1 MTVSSSYVIL
11 RDGSS
16 ALVRPSE
23 QRDRLDLQAFVDR
36 LSPQSRRHRFFS
48 SGAVP
53 PAIIDALCDSS
64 DPARRLTLLV
74 TRGAP
79 GRSTVIAAGSHL
91 AKDRRTAEVA
101 VAVDDEFHGKGLGTL
116 LVERLALAATQQGF
130 TRLWAVTHADNKPM
144 REVFRESGFETTERF
159 AGDMME
165 VELDLW
171 SLESA
176 QAKADWRERVATAAS
191 LRPLLRPRSVAVVG
205 ASRNPAGIGHRLLRL
220 LVQGGF
226 TGQIYA
232 VNPHAKELLGVPV
245 FASVRAL
252 PKPVDLA
259 VLVVPRDAVLPVVDD
274 SAARG
279 VRALVVITAG
289 FAEVGADGRALQEQL
304 VAKVRQSGMRMV
316 GPNCL
321 GLQNGDPAV
330 RLNASFSPVFPANG
344 RVALSSESGALG
356 LAVLSAAARLRLGL
370 SNFVSVGNRAD
381 VSSNDLLQYWAA
393 DDGTDVVLLY
403 LESFGNPRR
412 FARIARQVARQ
423 KPIVAMKAGRT
434 PAGTRAA
441 GSHTAALVAPDSAV
455 DALFHQTGVIRAE
468 TLEEMLNLAAVLV
481 HQPLPAGARVGIV
494 TNAGGPAIL
503 CADACERGGLHVPEL
518 SDALKQALRGLVPTA
533 ASLKNPVDL
542 IASAGPEDYR
552 RALDVVLRSGE
563 VDALIVLYV
572 SVGLVD
578 TEAMSAAIVQGVSG
592 GRAGSAARKPV
603 LACWMTTEEQPPPAM
618 LGESIPVFR
627 FPEVPACLLSKTAL
641 YRAWRV
647 RDLGTVPE
655 FPDVDRERIRRLCR
669 AAAGSS
675 GWLGAD
681 ETRSLLHLLGAAL
694 PPGGLATNEEEAVR
708 LAEGV
713 GFPVAVKLASRTIVH
728 KTEAGGVALHLR
740 DAAAVREAWKTMH
753 DRLAAAG
760 RAAEMDGVI
769 VQPMLSGGVEVMIGV
784 THDPVFGPIVAF
796 GLGGIHVEI
805 LGDVRFRVTPLTDR
819 DAAEIVREIKGYR
832 LLEGYRGHPPADLAA
847 LEDLL
852 LRISHLVEAV
862 PEILELDLNP
872 VFALA
877 PGRGALVV
885 DARIR
890 VETQDRR
897 AG

>member
-1 MTVSSSYVIL
+1 MPPPSYVIL

-23 QRDRLDLQAFVDR
+23 PSDRPAVQAFVDR
-36 LSPQSRRHRFFS
+36 LSLRSRRHRFFA

-53 PAIIDALCDSS
+53 PDLIDSLCDSS
-64 DPARRLTLLV
+64 DPAQLLTLLV
-74 TRGAP
+74 TRRTAGQP
-79 GRSTVIAAGSHL
+79 SIIAAGSYL

-101 VAVDDEFHGKGLGTL
+101 LAVDDGFHGKGLGTL
-116 LVERLALAATQQGF
+116 LVERLALLATQQGF
-130 TRLWAVTHADNKPM
+130 TKLWAVMQADNKAM
-144 REVFRESGFETTERF
+144 REVFRESGFETRERF
-159 AGDMME
+159 TGDMME
-165 VELDLW
+165 LELDL
-171 SLESA
+171 LTTESA

-205 ASRNPAGIGHRLLRL
+205 ASRNPAAIGHRLLRL
-220 LVQGGF
+220 LLQGGF
-226 TGQIYA
+226 IGPVYA
-232 VNPHAKELLGVPV
+232 VNPHAKELLGVP
-245 FASVRAL
+245 AYPTIRDL
-252 PKPVDLA
+252 PEPVDLA
-259 VLVVPRDAVLPVVDD
+259 VLVVPRDAVLSVVDD
-274 SAARG
+274 CAATG
-279 VRALVVITAG
+279 VKALVVITAG
-289 FAEVGADGRALQEQL
+289 FAEVGMEGRALQEQL
-304 VAKVRQSGMRMV
+304 LAKVRQSGMRMV

-321 GLQNGDPAV
+321 GLQSGDPAV

-356 LAVLSAAARLRLGL
+356 LAVLSAAARLQLGL
-370 SNFVSVGNRAD
+370 SSFVSVGNRAD
-381 VSSNDLLQYWAA
+381 VSSNDLLQYWAG

-412 FARIARQVARQ
+412 FARIARQVGRQ

-441 GSHTAALVAPDSAV
+441 GSHTAALAAPDSAV

-481 HQPLPAGARVGIV
+481 HQPLPGGSRVGIV

-503 CADACERGGLHVPEL
+503 CADACERGGLRVPEL
-518 SDALKQALRGLVPTA
+518 SDTMKQTLQNLVPQA

-552 RALDVVLRSGE
+552 RAVETVLRSDE

-572 SVGLVD
+572 SVGMVD
-578 TEAMSAAIVQGVSG
+578 TRAMSDSIVQGVSG
-592 GRAGSAARKPV
+592 ARAGAAAQKPV

-618 LGESIPVFR
+618 LDDSIPVFR

-641 YRAWRV
+641 YRAWRE
-647 RDLGTVPE
+647 RALGTVPD
-655 FPDVDRERIRRLCR
+655 FPDVDLDQIRRLCR
-669 AAAGSS
+669 SEAQGS
-675 GWLGAD
+675 GWLRAD
-681 ETRSLLHLLGAAL
+681 ATRSLLQMLGGTL
-694 PPGGLATNEEEAVR
+694 PPGGLAKSEEDAVD
-708 LAEGV
+708 LAQRV

-728 KTEAGGVALHLR
+728 KTEAGGVALNLR
-740 DAAAVREAWKTMH
+740 DAAAVRSAWKAMRE
-753 DRLAAAG
+753 RLAAGG
-760 RAAEMDGVI
+760 RAAEMDGVV
-769 VQPMLSGGVEVMIGV
+769 VQPMLTGGVEVMIGV
-784 THDPVFGPIVAF
+784 THDPVFGPLVAF

-819 DAAEIVREIKGYR
+819 DAADIVREIKGYR

-847 LEDLL
+847 LESLL
-852 LRISHLVEAV
+852 LRISHLVETV
-862 PEILELDLNP
+862 PEIVELDLNP

-877 PGRGALVV
+877 PGRGALIV

-890 VETQDRR
+890 VRTEHELV
-897 AG
+897 A